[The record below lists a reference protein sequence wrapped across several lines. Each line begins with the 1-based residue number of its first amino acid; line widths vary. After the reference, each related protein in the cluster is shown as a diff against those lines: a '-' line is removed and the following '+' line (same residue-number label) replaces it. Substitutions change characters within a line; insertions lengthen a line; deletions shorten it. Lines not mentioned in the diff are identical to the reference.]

1 MKESSLNVFMYYM
14 SHRPSD
20 TRYRGFIILRDLF
33 VTAETLLGVVRLQWW
48 WEEHGICEQT
58 NGVRES
64 EDRQFQSLS
73 LCKGTPAEL
82 LKDHTVDECHG
93 PLYLPTGSQSGVS
106 NPVSASIRRPR
117 FAGRTS
123 ECKVHHWR
131 PNIIEVCRKES
142 LRDRTVDS
150 EWIWFGER

>member
-1 MKESSLNVFMYYM
+1 MKESSLNVFTYYM

-33 VTAETLLGVVRLQWW
+33 VTAETLLGV
-48 WEEHGICEQT
+48 T

-64 EDRQFQSLS
+64 EDRQFQSVS

-106 NPVSASIRRPR
+106 HPVSASIRRPR
-117 FAGRTS
+117 FGGRTR

-131 PNIIEVCRKES
+131 PNITEVYCKES

-150 EWIWFGER
+150 EWIWYGER